1 MPVVEYKMHVVT
13 NKGGATAP
21 LWVDDGGY
29 HTSPIDKT
37 KVGWVLADSDREYY
51 VPDTVVELSKTD
63 FINRQLA
70 IHAVVPISEVSE
82 DSNGQPTETLLDS
95 SEVTATMGTWY
106 DNFVHDHTFKD

>member
-70 IHAVVPISEVSE
+70 IHAVLPISEVSE
-82 DSNGQPTETLLDS
+82 DSNGEPIETLLDS
-95 SEVTATMGTWY
+95 AEVTSTMGTWY
-106 DNFVHDHTFKD
+106 DTFVASKS